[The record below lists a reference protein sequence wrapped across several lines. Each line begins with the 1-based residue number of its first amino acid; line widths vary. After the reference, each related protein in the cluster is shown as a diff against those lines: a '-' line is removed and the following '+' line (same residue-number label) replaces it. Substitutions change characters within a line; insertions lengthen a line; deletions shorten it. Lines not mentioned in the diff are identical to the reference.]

1 MTEEEIDET
10 ESTRILNVSNS
21 DENSFITKIISS
33 ELFLVSFKKNFSMI
47 FGEDTVKHSPSK

>member
-21 DENSFITKIISS
+21 DENSFIIKIISS